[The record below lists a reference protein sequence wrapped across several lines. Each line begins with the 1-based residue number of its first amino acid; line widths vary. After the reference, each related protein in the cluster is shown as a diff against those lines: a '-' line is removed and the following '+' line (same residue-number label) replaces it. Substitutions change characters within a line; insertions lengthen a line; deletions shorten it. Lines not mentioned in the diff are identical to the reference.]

1 MHLSVS
7 QDNWCRLMFIYEPR
21 NTILVST
28 PKGKARIW
36 LVTEFGMETQ
46 KVFTCILD
54 SGEIWEFTNSQI
66 KVQKNPTVVGFENIL

>member
-1 MHLSVS
+1 MI
-7 QDNWCRLMFIYEPR
+7 IYEPR
-21 NTILVST
+21 NTLVVNT

-36 LVTEFGMETQ
+36 LITEYGIETQ

-66 KVQKNPTVVGFENIL
+66 TVESNPTISGFD